1 MDVVVWTR
9 YPDQRH
15 AQCRSMHFRMPAE
28 LELSIGDL
36 PGSIRTVCVSGGF
49 VVSLLLYKY
58 LHICLSSILCITR
71 CFRLVATLL
80 Y

>member
-15 AQCRSMHFRMPAE
+15 AQCRSMHFRMPTE

-49 VVSLLLYKY
+49 VVSLLLYKTSMY
-58 LHICLSSILCITR
+58 VYHPDRASLDV
-71 CFRLVATLL
+71 FG
-80 Y
+80 